1 MLEGCCPEPR
11 QPEANQKFL
20 KLFGQP
26 CPEAEFKEEEE
37 KKVSCPKGLLTNWP
51 KSVSIRSK
59 TLG

>member
-37 KKVSCPKGLLTNWP
+37 KKSVLPKRPFN
-51 KSVSIRSK
+51 
-59 TLG
+59 